1 MNYSDIDKRCWSFLL
16 ELCQRTNA
24 DTSVQASMY
33 EIGEALGLDRDN
45 AKQVSEELISWNLV
59 EIRTLSGGI
68 GISQDG
74 IAEAHKL
81 SGSPTAAEKIGFK
94 LGKVTVIDEDG
105 RRAIE
110 EITLDLKQRTG
121 SLALEFDILNE
132 FIADLKTIDA
142 QLSSPKPK
150 AAILQQ
156 CFQSLKETAEKAGD
170 LESAAKIKMLIDD

>member
-1 MNYSDIDKRCWSFLL
+1 MNQVDIDQKCQDFLL
-16 ELCQRTNA
+16 ELYKQTKGDPA
-24 DTSVQASMY
+24 VQMSMY
-33 EIGEALGLDRDN
+33 DIGAALGMERD
-45 AKQVSEELISWNLV
+45 AASRVAEELLGWQLA

-74 IAEAHKL
+74 IAEAQKL
-81 SGSPTAAEKIGFK
+81 SGSLTAAEEIGFK
-94 LGKVTVIDEDG
+94 LGKATVIDEDG

-142 QLSSPKPK
+142 QLSSPNPK
-150 AAILQQ
+150 AAILRQ
-156 CFQSLKETAEKAGD
+156 CFQSLKETAEKAGA

>member
-1 MNYSDIDKRCWSFLL
+1 
-16 ELCQRTNA
+16 
-24 DTSVQASMY
+24 MY
-33 EIGEALGLDRDN
+33 EIGEALGLDRDS
-45 AKQVSEELISWNLV
+45 AKRLSEELIGWNLV

-81 SGSPTAAEKIGFK
+81 SGSLTAAEEIGFK
-94 LGKVTVIDEDG
+94 LGKATVLDEDG

-110 EITLDLKQRTG
+110 KITLDLKQRTG
-121 SLALEFDILNE
+121 SLALEFDVLNE

-150 AAILQQ
+150 AAILRL
-156 CFQSLKETAEKAGD
+156 CFQSLKETAAKAGD
-170 LESAAKIKMLIDD
+170 LESAAKIKVLIDD